1 ADPFVEGGRL
11 YRTGDLAYWQE
22 NGEAAFVGRNDFQ
35 VKVQGFRIE
44 LTEIEAAL
52 ARQPGVKEAVV
63 LAHEGASGEKV
74 LAAYYTGEAQESTAL
89 HGQLSRQLPAYM
101 VPAAYEH
108 LAALPLT
115 AIGKLDRAALP
126 SPAEA
131 RPATA
136 APEGDIER
144 QLAQLW
150 QELLP
155 NVGEVGRHDNFFALG
170 GHSLLLIALTERM
183 RQCELHV
190 DIQTLFSAS
199 TLAELAAQVTQQAS
213 DVLVPPNLISQSDD
227 MDFEEFRL

>member
-52 ARQPGVKEAVV
+52 ARQAGVQEAVV
-63 LAHEGASGEKV
+63 LARAGASGEKV

-101 VPAAYEH
+101 VPTAFVH

-131 RPATA
+131 RPARSA

-155 NVGEVGRHDNFFALG
+155 DVGEVGRHDNFFALG
-170 GHSLLLIALTERM
+170 GHSLLLIALTEQM
-183 RQCELHV
+183 RQCGLQV
-190 DIQTLFSAS
+190 DIQTLFSAP
-199 TLAELAAQVTQQAS
+199 TLAELAKATTKLREI
-213 DVLVPPNLISQSDD
+213 VL
-227 MDFEEFRL
+227 